1 MTDIQNL
8 LEQAIENKEENEEV
22 LSKLKKEIIKQK
34 DAECAYKFAME
45 FEDEEYTL
53 QKLVIKQNDA
63 HIIYLFAR
71 DVFNAD
77 ISKLENA
84 ILKTENTEEITN
96 FANYVEGA
104 NRKKLLKKVKQI
116 EEK

>member
-1 MTDIQNL
+1 MAEIYEL
-8 LEQAIENKEENEEV
+8 LEQAIENKEDSAEN
-22 LSKLKKEIIKQK
+22 LNKLKKEILKQK
-34 DAECAYKFAME
+34 NAECAYKFAME
-45 FEDEEYTL
+45 FEDEDYLL

-84 ILKTENTEEITN
+84 ILKTENIEEITN

-104 NRKKLLKKVKQI
+104 NRKKLLKKAKQI
-116 EEK
+116 EEN

>member
-1 MTDIQNL
+1 MNEIEQR
-8 LEQAIENKEENEEV
+8 LEQAISDNETDKEV
-22 LSKLKKEIIKQK
+22 LEKIKKDIIKQK
-34 DAECAYKFAME
+34 NAMLAYKFAME
-45 FEDEEYTL
+45 FEDEDCSL

-77 ISKLENA
+77 ILKLENA
-84 ILKTENTEEITN
+84 ILKTLNIQEIDN

-104 NRKKLLKKVKQI
+104 NRKKLLKKIKQF
-116 EEK
+116 EEN